1 VIVVNVLLV
10 VLKSNTYIHSLIFVF
25 FAGVLWSTVGLGIRL
40 IEGAG
45 VWQILFYRSI
55 SLTLLLYTVIHL
67 RGGSTKLVSKELF
80 TTPKIIG
87 GLSLVAAYAGGIFAI
102 QTTSVANAM
111 LLFATAPFIA
121 AILASLFLGE
131 KVRIMTWCAV
141 IVAMGGIAYMFAD
154 QSTQFSLIGSLAA
167 LGSAMG
173 FAIFS
178 VALRWGKDD
187 EMLPAVFLSGCFAI
201 IITFLICLFLKQSLS
216 LSFRDIAISFSM
228 GIFQVGGGLVL
239 YTIGSKALSAADLT
253 LLSLA
258 EVVLGPV
265 WVWLF
270 LGELA
275 SNNTLIGGS
284 ILLLAIITNAVSG
297 KRWKPPP
304 IM

>member
-1 VIVVNVLLV
+1 MNVLLV
-10 VLKSNTYIHSLIFVF
+10 VEKSNTYIHSLIFVF

-80 TTPKIIG
+80 TTPKVIG

-121 AILASLFLGE
+121 AILANLFLGE

-167 LGSAMG
+167 LGSAIG

-187 EMLPAVFLSGCFAI
+187 EMLPSVFLSGCFAI

>member
-1 VIVVNVLLV
+1 MNVLLV
-10 VLKSNTYIHSLIFVF
+10 VLKSNTYTHSLIFVF

-40 IEGAG
+40 IESAG

-55 SLTLLLYTVIHL
+55 SLTLLLYIVIHL
-67 RGGSTKLVSKELF
+67 RGGSNKLVSKELF

-121 AILASLFLGE
+121 AIMANLFLGE
-131 KVRIMTWCAV
+131 KVRKITWYAV

-187 EMLPAVFLSGCFAI
+187 EMLPSVFLSGCFAI
-201 IITFLICLFLKQSLS
+201 IITLLICLFSKQSLS
-216 LSFRDIAISFSM
+216 LSFQDVAISFSM

-270 LGELA
+270 LGEFA
-275 SNNTLIGGS
+275 SNNTLIGGGV
-284 ILLLAIITNAVSG
+284 LLLAIITNAVSG

-304 IM
+304 TII